1 MLTNLKIENVAVIE
15 KAEIT
20 FDNGLNILT
29 GETGAGKSIVIDSI
43 NAILGERISKDIVR
57 TGEKT
62 AKVTA
67 FFENV
72 SNEVKSLLNSFEIEC
87 ESDNTL
93 LISRIINADGRSSCR
108 VNGQMITATML
119 KTIGRELISI
129 CGQHDSQHLLSTDF
143 HSVFIKQLANEQEYL
158 EEYKLLYREVVALN
172 KKLNSLLK
180 NEEGKERQLEYLQF
194 QIDELTSANIKIGEK
209 DELTTEKNKILNRE
223 KIITALSNAK
233 SCLDGGEE
241 TSGAID
247 LLYNLGNYLT
257 EIADFDENFSSYIDS
272 IGELQYLLSDCS
284 SVISSNIES
293 FDGGFS
299 NIDEIENRLD
309 IIYRTTRKYGGDE
322 ESCVAYFEKISRELE
337 ELSFSDELCEKLEI
351 ELDEKAQELKKL
363 ADAISQNRKQVA
375 LVFQSKVQDELI
387 YLDMPNAKFEVCF
400 NETELKSDGYDEI
413 EFLFSANSGKGL
425 KSLAKIASGG
435 ELSRVMLA
443 IKSVLSDYDSVQTMI
458 FDEIDMGVSGRA
470 AQKIAYKLKALAAK
484 NQILC
489 VTHLAQIASHAHNHF
504 LIEKISNENET
515 YTNVTALSDEQRVY
529 EIARIIGGDII
540 TQVTLDSA
548 KELIEF
554 ANLS

>member
-57 TGEKT
+57 TGSKT

-67 FFENV
+67 FFENI
-72 SNEVKSLLNSFEIEC
+72 SNEVISLLNNFEVEC
-87 ESDNTL
+87 EIDNTL
-93 LISRIINADGRSSCR
+93 LVSRIITADGRSSCR
-108 VNGQMITATML
+108 VNGQIITATML

-143 HSVFIKQLANEQEYL
+143 HSVFIKQLANEQERL
-158 EEYKLLYREVVALN
+158 EKYKQLYREVVSLN

-194 QIDELTSANIKIGEK
+194 QIEELANANIRVGEK
-209 DELTTEKNKILNRE
+209 DELTAEKNKILNRE
-223 KIITALSNAK
+223 KIVTALSNAK
-233 SCLDGGEE
+233 SCLEGSDGANGVV
-241 TSGAID
+241 D
-247 LLYNLGNYLT
+247 LLYNLSNYLT
-257 EIADFDENFSSYIDS
+257 EIADYDENFSSYIDS

-284 SVISSNIES
+284 SVISSNIEN

-309 IIYRTTRKYGGDE
+309 VIYRVTRKYGGDE
-322 ESCVAYFEKISRELE
+322 ENCVAYFEKISKELE
-337 ELSFSDELCEKLEI
+337 ELTFSDEVCEKLEL
-351 ELDEKAQELKKL
+351 ELDEKAQQLKNK
-363 ADAISQNRKQVA
+363 ADEISEKRQKVA
-375 LVFQSKVQDELI
+375 RVFQSKVQDELV
-387 YLDMPNAKFEVCF
+387 YLDMPNARFEVCF
-400 NETELKSDGYDEI
+400 NETELKNDGYDEI
-413 EFLFSANSGKGL
+413 EFSFSANSGQSL
-425 KSLAKIASGG
+425 KPLAKIASGG

-470 AQKIAYKLKALAAK
+470 AQKIAFKLKNLAQN

-489 VTHLAQIASHAHNHF
+489 VTHLAQIASHADNHL
-504 LIEKISNENET
+504 LIEKTSNENET
-515 YTNVTALSDEQRVY
+515 YTNVTTLSEEQRIK

-540 TQVTLDSA
+540 TQVTLNSA
-548 KELIEF
+548 KELIDF